1 MLVLN
6 ITISIAITNGFYNFT
21 ENTSIKYSYAHIF
34 TSNNY
39 ASFAAFMDEFQTESK
54 LAYDNLVNE
63 NLTLAQKHAD
73 EAASIFLWNLMSEFQ
88 ESDKDISDQLKTDVD
103 SLQNFS
109 AESRILS
116 TNGTNLNEQK
126 MKTMQKLS
134 QIVSDI
140 DLKTDLMINA
150 TEKRQQ
156 MDNSNPLTQI
166 AVLFT
171 NFFTGKTT
179 DPNNTP
185 VNPMRFVEVV
195 DNILRNYGDA
205 YDVNFDMT
213 DMAYMTLANNSH
225 SMDMTNKSDKDSK
238 NGIENSSFENV
249 ADYQTAEELSSKLL
263 EIFQEK
269 LKPLMANKESSSY
282 SKVLE
287 DGIIELIN
295 SIKNKDSPRDIM
307 MIVHTKIHPSLVSAF
322 NLQIMSNT
330 EL

>member
-1 MLVLN
+1 
-6 ITISIAITNGFYNFT
+6 
-21 ENTSIKYSYAHIF
+21 
-34 TSNNY
+34 
-39 ASFAAFMDEFQTESK
+39 MDEFQTESK
-54 LAYDNLVNE
+54 LAYDNFVNE

-73 EAASIFLWNLMSEFQ
+73 EAASIFLWNLMPEFQ
-88 ESDKDISDQLKTDVD
+88 ESEKDISDQLKTDVD

-109 AESRILS
+109 SESRILS

-156 MDNSNPLTQI
+156 MDTSNPITQI
-166 AVLFT
+166 ADLFT
-171 NFFTGKTT
+171 NLFTGKTT

-185 VNPMRFVEVV
+185 VNPMRVVEVV

-205 YDVNFDMT
+205 YDVTFDMT

-225 SMDMTNKSDKDSK
+225 SMDMMNKSDKDPK
-238 NGIENSSFENV
+238 NGIENNSFENT
-249 ADYQTAEELSSKLL
+249 ADYQTAEGLSSKLL

-269 LKPLMANKESSSY
+269 LKPMMTNKESSSY
-282 SKVLE
+282 SKTLE

-322 NLQIMSNT
+322 NLPIMSNT